1 MCTLSKH
8 SVTEFLM
15 ISVISFVQHTLAFIT
30 SLFFDRMIAQS
41 RNFYENN
48 ILRFILSDP
57 AKSGLESSA
66 WIDGY
71 DFQNTDTHKKKKYHY
86 KKRYFFSEV
95 YHYKPHVIPQSTS
108 CYFCHF
114 GRHPEYFTTLKHNN
128 NNNNNNNTTTS
139 CQSNSRNP
147 TTVENYLKEGY

>member
-1 MCTLSKH
+1 MCNLSKH
-8 SVTEFLM
+8 SVTEFSV

-30 SLFFDRMIAQS
+30 SLFFDRMFAQS

-57 AKSGLESSA
+57 SKSGLEISA

-71 DFQNTDTHKKKKYHY
+71 DFQNTYTHTKNNTIT
-86 KKRYFFSEV
+86 KKRYFFSAV

-114 GRHPEYFTTLKHNN
+114 GRHPEYFTTLTH
-128 NNNNNNNTTTS
+128 NNNTTIS